1 MAAGRA
7 PHPPPTNPSPVIA
20 FTATP
25 AGLPTRRCAGAPLSH
40 ATVGGTA
47 RPVGRSPLARRQQR
61 RALAPTVVTMVVPAP
76 EVWHLAPMV
85 LAEQGAPAA
94 AMAFEA
100 FCAGPAAAAA
110 ALRRGGG
117 GGGGGRRRG
126 GRDGF
131 VPVPPPERE
140 AAEVVMHPGWELF

>member
-1 MAAGRA
+1 M
-7 PHPPPTNPSPVIA
+7 S
-20 FTATP
+20 
-25 AGLPTRRCAGAPLSH
+25 LPTRRCGAEPPPR
-40 ATVGGTA
+40 AAAVGGTA
-47 RPVGRSPLARRQQR
+47 RRVGRSPLARRQQR
-61 RALAPTVVTMVVPAP
+61 PVLAPASSAPAVVTMVVPVP

-117 GGGGGRRRG
+117 GSGGGRRRG

-131 VPVPPPERE
+131 VPAPPPERE
-140 AAEVVMHPGWELF
+140 SAEVVMHPGWELF